1 MSEEGFEEQASLRGV
16 HVFLVADDHES
27 RELMKTVLEYAAALV
42 SSAASARGA
51 LGALEAIRP
60 DIDSYVIRLLRERT
74 WSRRDFTEHHDGTCR
89 IIEDPAEGERALVE
103 HMRALPWGANI
114 PAIVVTTRAARDERQ
129 RLLKAGFQE
138 HVVKPV
144 DPWELCRR
152 VASLAT
158 RDP

>member
-1 MSEEGFEEQASLRGV
+1 MSEESFEEQASLRGV
-16 HVFLVADDHES
+16 HVLLVADDPES

-42 SSAASARGA
+42 STAASARGA

-60 DIDSYVIRLLRERT
+60 DLLLCDLSSGGGENAL
-74 WSRRDFTEHHDGTCR
+74 WLIEHT
-89 IIEDPAEGERALVE
+89 
-103 HMRALPWGANI
+103 RALPWGADI

-138 HVVKPV
+138 HFVKPV

-152 VASLAT
+152 VASLVT

>member
-16 HVFLVADDHES
+16 HVFLVA
-27 RELMKTVLEYAAALV
+27 
-42 SSAASARGA
+42 
-51 LGALEAIRP
+51 
-60 DIDSYVIRLLRERT
+60 
-74 WSRRDFTEHHDGTCR
+74 
-89 IIEDPAEGERALVE
+89 
-103 HMRALPWGANI
+103 
-114 PAIVVTTRAARDERQ
+114 DERQ

>member
-1 MSEEGFEEQASLRGV
+1 MSEDGFEEQASLRGV
-16 HVFLVADDHES
+16 HVFLVADDPES

-42 SSAASARGA
+42 TTAASARGA

-60 DIDSYVIRLLRERT
+60 DVLLCDLSSGGENAV
-74 WSRRDFTEHHDGTCR
+74 WLIEHVH
-89 IIEDPAEGERALVE
+89 
-103 HMRALPWGANI
+103 ALPWGADI

-138 HVVKPV
+138 HFVKPV

-152 VASLAT
+152 VASLVT

>member
-1 MSEEGFEEQASLRGV
+1 MSEESFEEQASLRGV
-16 HVFLVADDHES
+16 HVLLVGDDPES

-42 SSAASARGA
+42 STAASARGA

-60 DIDSYVIRLLRERT
+60 DLLLCDLNT
-74 WSRRDFTEHHDGTCR
+74 G
-89 IIEDPAEGERALVE
+89 GENAVWLIE

>member
-60 DIDSYVIRLLRERT
+60 DLLLCDLST
-74 WSRRDFTEHHDGTCR
+74 V
-89 IIEDPAEGERALVE
+89 GENAVWLIE

>member
-60 DIDSYVIRLLRERT
+60 DLLLCDLST
-74 WSRRDFTEHHDGTCR
+74 
-89 IIEDPAEGERALVE
+89 AGENAVWLIE

-138 HVVKPV
+138 HFVKPV

>member
-1 MSEEGFEEQASLRGV
+1 MSEEGFEEQASLHGV

-27 RELMKTVLEYAAALV
+27 RQLMKTVLEYAAALV
-42 SSAASARGA
+42 STAASARGA

-60 DIDSYVIRLLRERT
+60 DLLLCDLSTGGENAV
-74 WSRRDFTEHHDGTCR
+74 WL
-89 IIEDPAEGERALVE
+89 IEQ
-103 HMRALPWGANI
+103 MRALPWGANI
-114 PAIVVTTRAARDERQ
+114 PAIVVTTRVARDGRQ

-138 HVVKPV
+138 HFVKPI

>member
-60 DIDSYVIRLLRERT
+60 DLLLCDLST
-74 WSRRDFTEHHDGTCR
+74 
-89 IIEDPAEGERALVE
+89 AGENAVWLIE

-114 PAIVVTTRAARDERQ
+114 PAIVVTTRAGLPHRRASPSARAPARD
-129 RLLKAGFQE
+129 
-138 HVVKPV
+138 
-144 DPWELCRR
+144 RR
-152 VASLAT
+152 ARSAM
-158 RDP
+158 RARPR

>member
-1 MSEEGFEEQASLRGV
+1 MSEDGFEEQASLRGV
-16 HVFLVADDHES
+16 HVFLVADDPES

-42 SSAASARGA
+42 TTAASARGA

-60 DIDSYVIRLLRERT
+60 DVLLCDLSSGGENAV
-74 WSRRDFTEHHDGTCR
+74 WLIEHVH
-89 IIEDPAEGERALVE
+89 
-103 HMRALPWGANI
+103 ALPWGADI

-129 RLLKAGFQE
+129 RLLKAGFQD
-138 HVVKPV
+138 HFVKPV

-152 VASLAT
+152 VASLVT

>member
-1 MSEEGFEEQASLRGV
+1 MSEESFEEQASLRGV
-16 HVFLVADDHES
+16 HVLLVADDPES

-42 SSAASARGA
+42 STAASARGA

-60 DIDSYVIRLLRERT
+60 DLLLCDLST
-74 WSRRDFTEHHDGTCR
+74 G
-89 IIEDPAEGERALVE
+89 GENAVWLIQ
-103 HMRALPWGANI
+103 HMRALPWGADI
-114 PAIVVTTRAARDERQ
+114 PAIVVTTRAARGERQ

-138 HVVKPV
+138 HFMKPV

-152 VASLAT
+152 VASLVT

>member
-42 SSAASARGA
+42 STAASARGA
-51 LGALEAIRP
+51 LGALEAIRS
-60 DIDSYVIRLLRERT
+60 DLLLCDLNT
-74 WSRRDFTEHHDGTCR
+74 G
-89 IIEDPAEGERALVE
+89 GENAVWLIE

-114 PAIVVTTRAARDERQ
+114 PAIVVTTRVARDGRQ

-138 HVVKPV
+138 HFVKPV

>member
-60 DIDSYVIRLLRERT
+60 DLLLCDLSTAGVYGTRQLRLR
-74 WSRRDFTEHHDGTCR
+74 
-89 IIEDPAEGERALVE
+89 
-103 HMRALPWGANI
+103 LPWGANI
-114 PAIVVTTRAARDERQ
+114 PAIVVTTRVAGDGRQ

-138 HVVKPV
+138 HFVKPV

>member
-1 MSEEGFEEQASLRGV
+1 MSEESFEEQASLRGA
-16 HVFLVADDHES
+16 HVLLVADDPES

-42 SSAASARGA
+42 STAASARGA

-60 DIDSYVIRLLRERT
+60 DLLLCDLST
-74 WSRRDFTEHHDGTCR
+74 G
-89 IIEDPAEGERALVE
+89 GENAVWLIE
-103 HMRALPWGANI
+103 HMHALPWGADI
-114 PAIVVTTRAARDERQ
+114 PAIVVTTRAAREERQ

-138 HVVKPV
+138 HFVKPV

-152 VASLAT
+152 VASLVT

>member
-60 DIDSYVIRLLRERT
+60 DLLLCDLSTGGEN
-74 WSRRDFTEHHDGTCR
+74 
-89 IIEDPAEGERALVE
+89 AENAVWLIE
-103 HMRALPWGANI
+103 HMHALPWGADI

-138 HVVKPV
+138 HFVKPI

-152 VASLAT
+152 VAALVT
-158 RDP
+158 RDS

>member
-1 MSEEGFEEQASLRGV
+1 MSEEGFEEQASLPGV
-16 HVFLVADDHES
+16 HVFLVADDPES

-42 SSAASARGA
+42 TTAASARGA

-60 DIDSYVIRLLRERT
+60 DVLLCDLSSGGENPI
-74 WSRRDFTEHHDGTCR
+74 WLIEHVH
-89 IIEDPAEGERALVE
+89 
-103 HMRALPWGANI
+103 ALPWGADI

-129 RLLKAGFQE
+129 RLLKAGFQD
-138 HVVKPV
+138 HFVKPV

-152 VASLAT
+152 VASLVT